1 MRSKQK
7 LAQIVEPAVHRDS
20 WMTKVSQRPDRQIK
34 NLGMVAAALL
44 LAACS
49 SGPDTLTGTE
59 RQVGQPYS
67 VSRATYVPPDESG
80 YDAVGIPVMSQPAST
95 PAQDREFGSGDT
107 VFAAF
112 ISPKDSGEW
121 IWSARPALPLPT
133 STDDRLGAGER
144 SADQSA
150 IVSSIRGPWVVGSL
164 FSSVWS
170 FTGDKEVNLFTWQY
184 FVNYNLDDGWYLTSA
199 PVITANW
206 ETDSDDAWTV
216 PFGGGVG
223 KIFRIGNQPFNAQ
236 TSAYFSVES
245 SEICPDWQLRL
256 QLQYLFPK

>member
-1 MRSKQK
+1 MFRLGCVMRRGS
-7 LAQIVEPAVHRDS
+7 EGDS
-20 WMTKVSQRPDRQIK
+20 RMTKVSRLPDRRIK
-34 NLGMVAAALL
+34 KLGVAALALL

-49 SGPDTLTGTE
+49 SGPETLTGTD

-67 VSRATYVPPDESG
+67 VSHANYLPPEESG
-80 YDAVGIPVMSQPAST
+80 YDAVGIPVMSQHAST
-95 PAQDREFGSGDT
+95 PAQDREYGSGDT
-107 VFAAF
+107 VTAAF
-112 ISPKDSGEW
+112 NSPKNSGEW
-121 IWSARPALPLPT
+121 IWSAGPALPLPT

-144 SADQSA
+144 GAGQSA
-150 IVSSIRGPWVVGSL
+150 VVLSIRGPWDVGSL
-164 FSSVWS
+164 FSSAWS

-206 ETDSDDAWTV
+206 KKDNDDTWTV

-223 KIFRIGNQPFNAQ
+223 KIFRIGSQPFNAQ
-236 TSAYFSVES
+236 TSAYYSVES
-245 SEICPDWQLRL
+245 SEIGPDWQLRL